1 MAGIC
6 DQSSLETELAKHRET
21 LREIKALKKKYL
33 KDKKELQ
40 QLLLSYKQSEIRTE
54 QTLNAQKEKY
64 DKQRRERKAITKNL
78 KQIKYEKKNHGMY
91 WILNTSENVR
101 Y

>member
-1 MAGIC
+1 MAGIS

-21 LREIKALKKKYL
+21 LREIKALKKKCL

-54 QTLNAQKEKY
+54 QTLNAQKEK
-64 DKQRRERKAITKNL
+64 
-78 KQIKYEKKNHGMY
+78 
-91 WILNTSENVR
+91 
-101 Y
+101 